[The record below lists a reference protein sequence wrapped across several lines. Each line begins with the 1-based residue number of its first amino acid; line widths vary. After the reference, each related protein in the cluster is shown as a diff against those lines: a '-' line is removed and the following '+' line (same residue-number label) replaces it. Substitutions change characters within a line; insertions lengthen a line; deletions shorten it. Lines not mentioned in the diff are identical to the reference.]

1 MKILILGH
9 KGYLGSY
16 LHQYINSDVLIDR
29 DVYNNGQKYNY
40 IINCIGKVSLEYCQS
55 NPQQSYKSNVQVVKD
70 IITNYPNTKIIN
82 FSSYYVYNDNGL
94 CNESSKTTNKYIYN
108 KHKLESERIVTE
120 ASGLTFRIG
129 KLFGNN
135 ISSTFPKLTEYILK
149 ENTITLDD
157 VTFNPTSVSQV
168 LKAVTCCKNLTGV
181 YNLSN
186 SGTCTHYEYG
196 IAINRLLGN
205 KKTINRINK
214 MDRLFENYGKFAMCT
229 KKISKYVNLT
239 PWENDLKCIVSEI

>member
-16 LHQYINSDVLIDR
+16 LRQHINSDVLIDR
-29 DVYNNGQKYNY
+29 DVYNNGREYDY
-40 IINCIGKVSLEYCQS
+40 IINCIGKVSLEYCES
-55 NPQQSYKSNVQVVKD
+55 NPEQSYKSNVQVVKD

-82 FSSYYVYNDNGL
+82 FSSYYVYNDDGL
-94 CNESSKTTNKYIYN
+94 CTERSNTINKYIYN
-108 KHKLESERIVTE
+108 KHKLESERIVT
-120 ASGLTFRIG
+120 ASSGLTFRIG

-135 ISSTFPKLTEYILK
+135 IHSTFPKLTEYILSQH
-149 ENTITLDD
+149 TITLDD
-157 VTFNPTSVSQV
+157 VLFNPTSVSQV
-168 LKAVTCCKNLTGV
+168 LKAINCCKHLTGV

-196 IAINRLLGN
+196 IAINDLLGN
-205 KKTINRINK
+205 TKTINRINK

-229 KKISKYVNLT
+229 KKISKYLELA
-239 PWENDLKCIVSEI
+239 PWKDDLKCIV